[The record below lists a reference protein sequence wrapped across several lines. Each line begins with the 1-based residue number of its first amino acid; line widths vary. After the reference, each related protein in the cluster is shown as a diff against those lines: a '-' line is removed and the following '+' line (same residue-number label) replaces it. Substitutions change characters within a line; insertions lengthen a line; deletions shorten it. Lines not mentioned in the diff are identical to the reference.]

1 LSAWVK
7 RPSSDPNQ
15 ISSAS
20 SYLTHYAH
28 KYSDVYFAFS
38 PESDDVTAYWRKL
51 HSEELH
57 DLHCS
62 PNIVRVIR
70 SRMRWAG
77 YVTRMGDRRDAC
89 RVLVMKPERKI
100 PLGRP
105 RRKWKDNIKIGLEE
119 IGLAGVDCIY
129 LVQYDKWGAV
139 VNTVM
144 NFRVPL
150 NTG

>member
-1 LSAWVK
+1 
-7 RPSSDPNQ
+7 
-15 ISSAS
+15 
-20 SYLTHYAH
+20 
-28 KYSDVYFAFS
+28 
-38 PESDDVTAYWRKL
+38 
-51 HSEELH
+51 
-57 DLHCS
+57 
-62 PNIVRVIR
+62 
-70 SRMRWAG
+70 
-77 YVTRMGDRRDAC
+77 MGDRRGAC
-89 RVLVMKPERKI
+89 RVLVMKPERNI

-129 LVQYDKWGAV
+129 LVQYDKWRDV